1 MGLLSTHSCITRT
14 PLTGPIVLCLRDCHG
29 RPEIVEL
36 HGEAGGAAISSVGD
50 RMGMSGDLGDQIK
63 ALIPEVLLLLN
74 SHSSGG
80 KVVQRQL
87 LLVVRNIKGY
97 IDQVVRG
104 APAWRE

>member
-1 MGLLSTHSCITRT
+1 MGLLSTHSCIIRT
-14 PLTGPIVLCLRDCHG
+14 PLTGPLVLCLRDCHG
-29 RPEIVEL
+29 QPEIVEL

-63 ALIPEVLLLLN
+63 ALIPEVRLLLN

-80 KVVQRQL
+80 TQRQL

-97 IDQVVRG
+97 IDQVVWG